1 MKMKRIWRIWANAL
15 GVKAKED
22 DNKFSDHVALVRTA
36 ILLVYVITN
45 VVIVAGNLRH
55 W

>member
-1 MKMKRIWRIWANAL
+1 MKYLWRIWANAL
-15 GVKAKED
+15 GVKAKTED
-22 DNKFSDHVALVRTA
+22 DTFSDHVALVRTM
-36 ILLVYVITN
+36 ILLVYVVTN

>member
-1 MKMKRIWRIWANAL
+1 MKHLWRIWANAL

-22 DNKFSDHVALVRTA
+22 DDAFSDYVALVRTM
-36 ILLVYVITN
+36 ILLVYVVTN
-45 VVIVAGNLRH
+45 IVIVAGNLRH